1 MRRSGWCGGCGPRS
15 GHGCGRAARVRS
27 TTAVTKAWAVPTD
40 MPKSAAICASVLC
53 RLKGD
58 QAHESAL
65 VGRELTALVTRT
77 GDDEHGYPLDQGMRQ
92 VECGRTG
99 HQRGLGAV
107 ESRRRA
113 PLSTAR
119 DPRELRVASCGS
131 LACPMIS
138 GHSERAQWLEGTMRA
153 LGAYASTASPSCGHA
168 ADDPMA
174 LRQADV
180 PSTWGDARSDDW
192 VRVTGSGAC
201 GW

>member
-1 MRRSGWCGGCGPRS
+1 MVRWVRAEVRPWVRPGSAGQIHDGRDEGVGGSDGYAEA
-15 GHGCGRAARVRS
+15 GRDLRERV
-27 TTAVTKAWAVPTD
+27 VP
-40 MPKSAAICASVLC
+40 A
-53 RLKGD
+53 KGD
-58 QAHESAL
+58 LAHESRL

-77 GDDEHGYPLDQGMRQ
+77 GDDEHGYPLDQGLRQ

-107 ESRRRA
+107 ELRRRA

-153 LGAYASTASPSCGHA
+153 LGAYASTASPSCGRRLTI
-168 ADDPMA
+168 PW
-174 LRQADV
+174 
-180 PSTWGDARSDDW
+180 P
-192 VRVTGSGAC
+192 
-201 GW
+201 